1 MYMFSVVI
9 NLFSGQCDVMNVTP
23 QIISEVG
30 GTTLNITVSEPCL
43 LSESDVITCS
53 FDGISVTATYLNP
66 KITQC
71 VVPPVGTVGN
81 VTLTIS
87 GVTATNGFFYH
98 QMSISSGI
106 HIPTYMTLS
115 RSSQLYLACISPWN

>member
-1 MYMFSVVI
+1 MI
-9 NLFSGQCDVMNVTP
+9 NVTP
-23 QIISEVG
+23 EIIYEVG

-43 LSESDVITCS
+43 LSESDVITCT

-66 KITQC
+66 KIAQC

-87 GVTATNGFFYH
+87 GDTATNGFFYH
-98 QMSISSGI
+98 QMNISSGT
-106 HIPTYMTLS
+106 HLHT
-115 RSSQLYLACISPWN
+115 

>member
-1 MYMFSVVI
+1 MKDNVNLTCDVLFISIFSHA
-9 NLFSGQCDVMNVTP
+9 GQCDVMNVTP

-30 GTTLNITVSEPCL
+30 DTTLNITVSEPCL

-53 FDGISVTATYLNP
+53 FDGTSVTATYLNP

-71 VVPPVGTVGN
+71 IVPPVGTVGN

-87 GVTATNGFFYH
+87 GDTATNGFFYH
-98 QMSISSGI
+98 HMELLHIASG
-106 HIPTYMTLS
+106 TE
-115 RSSQLYLACISPWN
+115 